1 MKLRKPTIYSIGG
14 IEFTAVYSRRRTIGI
29 SVRPDSTVILRAP
42 YLTSFSTIERIINQ
56 KSEWII
62 RHRNNYREKIKSIPK
77 RVYADGEIHLF
88 RGRSLILRIHP
99 AKKQF
104 VKFTDEEINLG
115 LTSIN
120 DEVAVRRLLYK
131 GYKQEAEILF
141 LGFLSAAIEK
151 YSRWDLKPSG
161 LIIRSMKRRW
171 GSCSNKGIITL
182 NSELVKLR
190 DEYTEYVIAHE
201 LCHLRHHNHG
211 EKFYK
216 LLSEIYPWWKQARK
230 ELRQHVL

>member
-1 MKLRKPTIYSIGG
+1 LKLRKPTIHSIDG

-62 RHRNNYREKIKSIPK
+62 KHRNNYREKLNSQPK
-77 RVYADGEIHLF
+77 RVYADGEIHHF
-88 RGRSLILRIHP
+88 RGKSLILRIHYS
-99 AKKQF
+99 KKQF
-104 VKFTDEEINLG
+104 IKFTDEYIELG
-115 LTSIN
+115 LPKIN
-120 DEVAVRRLLYK
+120 DETAVRRLLYK
-131 GYKQEAEILF
+131 GYKNEAEILF
-141 LGFLSAAIEK
+141 RKFLSTAIDK
-151 YSRWDLKPSG
+151 YARWDLKPAG

-182 NSELVKLR
+182 NSELVKLP
-190 DEYTEYVIAHE
+190 DEYTEYVITHE

-216 LLSEIYPWWKQARK
+216 LLSEIYPEWKQARK

>member
-1 MKLRKPTIYSIGG
+1 LKLRKSTLHSIGG
-14 IEFTAVYSRRRTIGI
+14 IEFTTVYSRRKTIGI

-62 RHRNNYREKIKSIPK
+62 KHRNNYREKINSLPK

-88 RGRSLILRIHP
+88 RGRSLILRIHYS
-99 AKKQF
+99 KKQF
-104 VKFTDEEINLG
+104 VNFTDENIELG
-115 LTSIN
+115 LSKIN
-120 DEVAVRRLLYK
+120 DEAAVRRLLYK
-131 GYKQEAEILF
+131 GYKNEAEILF
-141 LGFLSAAIEK
+141 REFLSVAIDK
-151 YSRWDLKPSG
+151 YARWDLKPSG

-171 GSCSNKGIITL
+171 GSCSNKGVITL
-182 NSELVKLR
+182 NSELVKLT
-190 DEYTEYVIAHE
+190 DGYTEYVIAHE

-216 LLSEIYPWWKQARK
+216 LLSEIYPEWKLARK